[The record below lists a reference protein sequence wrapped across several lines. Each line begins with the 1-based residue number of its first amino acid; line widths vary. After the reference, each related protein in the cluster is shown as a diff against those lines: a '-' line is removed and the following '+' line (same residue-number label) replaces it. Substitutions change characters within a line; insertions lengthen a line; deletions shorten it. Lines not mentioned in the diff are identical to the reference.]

1 MTRDTPR
8 TITTTLTLPVDIRA
22 RLDELKAQRARTSGR
37 WPSSNAIV
45 LEALQALLE
54 REFHPAS

>member
-22 RLDELKAQRARTSGR
+22 RLDELKAQSA
-37 WPSSNAIV
+37 
-45 LEALQALLE
+45 
-54 REFHPAS
+54 